1 MRHAIA
7 FLLLIA
13 TLTLGCSALTSVGSK
28 LVGNALGASD
38 DGVSVELDAQVG
50 DRQNDVK
57 SQIGGVQ
64 GTGEISAEGNAQVQ
78 VTTKATESNVE
89 RAEKV
94 AITNNK
100 QAPFW
105 LIVLLILGWV
115 LPDPVSMWTSFRN
128 RRSGSVTK

>member
-1 MRHAIA
+1 MRKAST
-7 FLLLIA
+7 FLLLLTA
-13 TLTLGCSALTSVGSK
+13 FTLGCSALTSVGSK

-38 DGVSVELDAQVG
+38 DGVLVELDAQVG

-78 VTTKATESNVE
+78 VTTKSTESNVE

-105 LIVLLILGWV
+105 LIALLILGWV
-115 LPDPVSMWTSFRN
+115 LPDPVSMWQSLKGRKN
-128 RRSGSVTK
+128 KHVTK